1 MFSSATLCGQQDM
14 GSTAVAQADHLPPTQ
29 EVQLLGHDGAQAVPG
44 AQAVT
49 AVQPK
54 HIHLHVDRGG
64 SNRRACNGDQ

>member
-29 EVQLLGHDGAQAVPG
+29 EVQLLGHDGAQAV
-44 AQAVT
+44 T